1 MKFNRILTALLLC
14 FALLFSMTA
23 MVACGGSGESE
34 ETRDPNKA
42 PATLESIYAA
52 VSAVVP
58 GADKLTDAQASTLSG
73 FFGGATAEDFASY
86 KIAVQG
92 MSTAIDEV
100 GIFEA
105 KSAEDVKKIEA
116 MVDDFFDLYNSLWN
130 DDYLETEYP
139 KLQNAQRV
147 TAGNFVMYIILDED
161 TAAAAVTAF
170 ENATK

>member
-1 MKFNRILTALLLC
+1 
-14 FALLFSMTA
+14 
-23 MVACGGSGESE
+23 
-34 ETRDPNKA
+34 
-42 PATLESIYAA
+42 
-52 VSAVVP
+52 
-58 GADKLTDAQASTLSG
+58 
-73 FFGGATAEDFASY
+73 
-86 KIAVQG
+86 